1 MDDYVLRDNERLNG
15 GYTLQ
20 IGGFTLRILGG
31 YSPSWENVYDTEN
44 SFTNFDGSEEKILK
58 GIRFS
63 LKINIERIIPDDF
76 NALVTELKK
85 PTIPL
90 ECPDFEGDCYC
101 DNIPGDLKQANFN
114 GVRYGVSFTLT
125 AKNLITD
132 GDGL

>member
-1 MDDYVLRDNERLNG
+1 MDGYVLRDNEKLNG
-15 GYTLQ
+15 GYTIQ

-44 SFTNFDGSEEKILK
+44 SFQNFDGSEEKILM

-63 LKINIERIIPDDF
+63 LKIEIERIVPEDF
-76 NALVTELKK
+76 NALVAELKK
-85 PTIPL
+85 PTIAL

-114 GVRYGVSFTLT
+114 GVRYGLGFTLT
-125 AKNLITD
+125 AKKLITD

>member
-1 MDDYVLRDNERLNG
+1 MDGYILRDNEVLNG

-20 IGGFTLRILGG
+20 IGSFTLRILGG

-44 SFTNFDGSEEKILK
+44 SFQNFDGSEEKLLL

-63 LKINIERIIPDDF
+63 LKIDISRIMPEDF
-76 NALVTELKK
+76 NALIEELKK
-85 PTIPL
+85 PTIAL
-90 ECPDFEGDCYC
+90 ECPNFTGECYC
-101 DNIPGDLKQANFN
+101 DSIPGDLKQASFY

-125 AKNLITD
+125 AKSLITD

>member
-1 MDDYVLRDNERLNG
+1 MFSGKTKASTEGIRCISEILHSVY
-15 GYTLQ
+15 
-20 IGGFTLRILGG
+20 FTAIPRPGKM
-31 YSPSWENVYDTEN
+31 
-44 SFTNFDGSEEKILK
+44 FTTQKTASQILK

-63 LKINIERIIPDDF
+63 LKVTVDRIMPEDF

-85 PTIPL
+85 RTVAL

-114 GVRYGVSFTLT
+114 GVRYGVSFTLV
-125 AKNLITD
+125 AKSLITD

>member
-1 MDDYVLRDNERLNG
+1 MDDYVLRDNESLNG

-20 IGGFTLRILGG
+20 IGSFTLRILGG

-44 SFTNFDGSEEKILK
+44 SFQNFDGSEEKVLL

-63 LKINIERIIPDDF
+63 IKIDIKRMLPDDF
-76 NALVTELKK
+76 KALAAELKK
-85 PTIPL
+85 PTIAL

-114 GVRYGVSFTLT
+114 GVRYGVSFTLI

>member
-1 MDDYVLRDNERLNG
+1 MSDIVLKSGEMLNG
-15 GYTLQ
+15 GYEIRIGNYTL
-20 IGGFTLRILGG
+20 LPLNG

-44 SFTNFDGSEEKILK
+44 SFQNFDGSEEKFLK

-63 LKINIERIIPDDF
+63 LNVTVDRIMPDDF

-85 PTIPL
+85 HTIAL

-114 GVRYGVSFTLT
+114 GVRYGVSFTLI

>member
-1 MDDYVLRDNERLNG
+1 MDDYVLRDNESLNG

-20 IGGFTLRILGG
+20 IGSFTLRILGG

-44 SFTNFDGSEEKILK
+44 SFQNFDGSEEKVLL

-63 LKINIERIIPDDF
+63 IKIDIKRMLPDDF

-85 PTIPL
+85 HTIAL

-101 DNIPGDLKQANFN
+101 DNIPGDLKQANYN
-114 GVRYGVSFTLT
+114 GVRYGVSFTLI